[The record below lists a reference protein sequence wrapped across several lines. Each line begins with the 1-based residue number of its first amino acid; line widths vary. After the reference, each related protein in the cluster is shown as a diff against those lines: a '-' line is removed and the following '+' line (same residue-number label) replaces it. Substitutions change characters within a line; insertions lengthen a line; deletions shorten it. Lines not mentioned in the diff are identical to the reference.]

1 MRAGEGVAIQ
11 CPPPRSQPRLLHHIF
26 SLSFFLLNAPKK
38 QPAYVFGTDPSDC
51 DVCIPPLPGSQRG
64 GGGGG
69 FHAAALVHH
78 SDGRT
83 FLISLSPLVAV
94 SLDGGAAAGVLPLNK
109 PTALRKGSSFSFG
122 GKGGVAVAS
131 FTFECEEGGGG
142 GGGGSSG
149 GTGSAAR
156 ASASPS
162 SVRASHLLV
171 KHAGS
176 RRPSSWKEP
185 VVTRSLEEARAMVSA
200 FRERIGASA
209 AAASSSP
216 ADAAAALAAA
226 FASLA
231 APESHCS
238 SARNGGDLGVFS
250 RGQMQRAFE
259 DAAFSLGVGEMS
271 GLVESDSGET
281 KGGGGGRGW
290 GWEKAR
296 ASFFFFFHLLFFV
309 SLFFPFPSLSCFRP
323 DHRATL
329 SQPLPT

>member
-149 GTGSAAR
+149 GGRMAPFVSRQQEDRKHGRAALVVALHR
-156 ASASPS
+156 GDG
-162 SVRASHLLV
+162 LL
-171 KHAGS
+171 
-176 RRPSSWKEP
+176 
-185 VVTRSLEEARAMVSA
+185 
-200 FRERIGASA
+200 RERA
-209 AAASSSP
+209 
-216 ADAAAALAAA
+216 
-226 FASLA
+226 
-231 APESHCS
+231 
-238 SARNGGDLGVFS
+238 
-250 RGQMQRAFE
+250 
-259 DAAFSLGVGEMS
+259 
-271 GLVESDSGET
+271 
-281 KGGGGGRGW
+281 K
-290 GWEKAR
+290 
-296 ASFFFFFHLLFFV
+296 
-309 SLFFPFPSLSCFRP
+309 
-323 DHRATL
+323 
-329 SQPLPT
+329 